1 MDDLVAVAV
10 GPEDLVAVAVAIG
23 ADNLVA
29 VAAVVDDLIAVGAN
43 FSSGGGASHGSRKE
57 KKLGGLDAEGRDLYA
72 FVGCSFS
79 VGQFI
84 PRLNEQRVPRHTD
97 AATPY
102 KNEKAE
108 NGRAPNKREWRE

>member
-1 MDDLVAVAV
+1 MRISSIAVASSRTSLLPAPKYKGIQN
-10 GPEDLVAVAVAIG
+10 GPI
-23 ADNLVA
+23 
-29 VAAVVDDLIAVGAN
+29 IFKN

-57 KKLGGLDAEGRDLYA
+57 KKKLGGLDAEGQDLYA
-72 FVGCSFS
+72 FMGCLFS

-97 AATPY
+97 AAMPY

-108 NGRAPNKREWRE
+108 NGQAPNKRERRE